1 MNTYHVTI
9 KYTVETNYTIHAE
22 NEEAAE
28 MRAWEKVQLNPD
40 QAIDY
45 GDWELLSIEKEGE
58 TA

>member
-9 KYTVETNYTIHAE
+9 KYTVETTYTIDAE
-22 NEEAAE
+22 HEEAAE
-28 MRAWEKVQLNPD
+28 MEAWKEVQLDPD
-40 QAIDY
+40 HAMDY